1 MTGIMPAGQ
10 IDTWRTLPL
19 RSLCVK
25 TELAD
30 PSESPGLSFQYIDV
44 SAVSNTLWKITGSTR
59 HSADTAP
66 SRARKIV
73 RPQDVIFATVRPTL
87 RRVAIVPEDLDGQL
101 ASTAFCVLR
110 ADPNQADPRF
120 LYYSVLTDDFAARMS
135 NLQQGASYPAV
146 SDGVVLAQEIAVPP
160 LPEQRAISAVLAKI
174 QVAVEVQ
181 DKIVATLRELKAAT
195 MAKLFRDG
203 LRGEPLK
210 HTEIGEIPGS
220 WELVR
225 LGQIANIERG
235 KFAHRPRNE
244 PRFYGGTAPFI
255 QTGDVAKCNGRIR
268 TYTQT
273 LNDAGLAIS
282 RVFPKGTIVLTI
294 AANIADTGI
303 LEFDSAFPDSLVG
316 LTPDHTIDPLFLEAY
331 LRTQKAEM
339 NRLAP
344 KGTQKNINIQFLKPW
359 PVPRPALGEQRQI
372 ASSLRSLDDRLQA
385 AVAKHEGI
393 KALFHSTLHRLMTGQ
408 VRLTNSRPI
417 AAIDVG

>member
-1 MTGIMPAGQ
+1 MAALRPGRKTGTEFLFYFLLYHKPA
-10 IDTWRTLPL
+10 
-19 RSLCVK
+19 
-25 TELAD
+25 
-30 PSESPGLSFQYIDV
+30 
-44 SAVSNTLWKITGSTR
+44 
-59 HSADTAP
+59 
-66 SRARKIV
+66 
-73 RPQDVIFATVRPTL
+73 
-87 RRVAIVPEDLDGQL
+87 LDGL
-101 ASTAFCVLR
+101 GS
-110 ADPNQADPRF
+110 
-120 LYYSVLTDDFAARMS
+120 
-135 NLQQGASYPAV
+135 GAIFKAINKETLHQFEV
-146 SDGVVLAQEIAVPP
+146 ELPP
-160 LPEQRAISAVLAKI
+160 LPEQRTIAAVLAKI
-174 QVAVEVQ
+174 QAAVEVQ
-181 DKIVATLRELKAAT
+181 DKIVAALRELRAAT
-195 MAKLFRDG
+195 MARLFREG

-210 HTEIGEIPGS
+210 QAEIGEIPGS

-244 PRFYGGTAPFI
+244 PRFYGGTVPFI
-255 QTGDVAKCNGRIR
+255 QTGDVAKCGGRIR

-372 ASSLRSLDDRLQA
+372 AYSLRCLDDRLNA
-385 AVAKHEGI
+385 AAAKRDGLQ
-393 KALFHSTLHRLMTGQ
+393 ALFHVMLHLLMTGQ
-408 VRLTNSRPI
+408 IRVSGLASFG
-417 AAIDVG
+417 VGPPAYNGTKGLVA